1 MKTNVKKITEP
12 ATRNLQPAT
21 SQREQLKIVIVGHVD
36 HGKSTLVG
44 RLFHDTGS
52 LPDGK
57 FEAVKKASEKRG
69 MPFEWSF
76 LMDALQAER
85 DQGITIDTSQIWFKT
100 KKRDY
105 VIIDAPGHKEFLKN
119 MVSGAANSEAALLII
134 DAKEGVKEQSKRHG
148 YLLHLLGV
156 TQIAVI
162 VNKMDMVNYD
172 EKTFRAIEKEYK
184 EYLSGISVIPTFVIP
199 ISAREGDNIVV
210 ASSKLQVAGKKS
222 DATCNLQP
230 ATYNMPWYDG
240 PTIIGALDKF
250 KRKPE
255 LDALPLRLPVQDVYK
270 FDERRIVVGR
280 IESGSLNVGDE
291 ILVSPSNKVVKV
303 ASIETWNAPAR
314 EEVSA
319 GQSVGI
325 TLSEQIF
332 VERGHI
338 ISHQK
343 NAPFLTNIFRARL
356 FWLGD
361 RPLTQGNRYLMKLG
375 TSEHPVEVIE
385 IEQVVDTGSLDRAKA
400 AKVEKGAV
408 VEIILKVRGIAAL
421 DAFEDNA
428 KTGRFVLLENFKI
441 IGGGIIDLKG
451 FPNHRSDKKVKSTN
465 ITMVESKISPQAR
478 QLANGHKGGVLWLTG
493 LSGSGKS
500 TLANELQARLFER
513 GYQVYILDGDNIR
526 RGLNADLDFSP
537 KGRSENIRRVGET
550 AALFADAGVICI
562 TAFISPYKA
571 DRHRAR
577 VAAGEN
583 FHHIYVKADV
593 ETCAKRDPKGLY
605 AKAKAG
611 EIKDFTGISAPFE
624 EPLTPDVVI
633 ETAKM
638 SIEESVA
645 KLLDYVETN
654 LVKPVREA
662 SKKLSDYQGQGI

>member
-1 MKTNVKKITEP
+1 MQSVAHKIEET
-12 ATRNLQPAT
+12 AQPAP
-21 SQREQLKIVIVGHVD
+21 QAKEREQLKIVIVGHVD

-52 LPDGK
+52 LPEGK

-156 TQIAVI
+156 TQIAVV

-172 EKTFRAIEKEYK
+172 EATFRRIEKEYR
-184 EYLSGISVIPTFVIP
+184 EYLSGIGVTPTFVIP
-199 ISAREGDNIVV
+199 ISAREGDSITK
-210 ASSKLQVAGKKS
+210 SSK
-222 DATCNLQP
+222 
-230 ATYNMPWYDG
+230 NMPWYDG

-280 IESGSLNVGDE
+280 IESGSLKVGDE
-291 ILVSPSNKVVKV
+291 IIVSPSNKVVKV
-303 ASIETWNAPAR
+303 SSIENWHSPEQ

-319 GQSVGI
+319 GMSVGI

-361 RPLTQGNRYLMKLG
+361 KPLTQGKRYLMKLG
-375 TSEHPVEVIE
+375 TSEHSVEVIE
-385 IEQVVDTGSLDRAKA
+385 IEQVVDTGNLDRAKA
-400 AKVEKGAV
+400 SSVEKGAV
-408 VEIILKVRGIAAL
+408 AEIILKVRGIAAL

-451 FPNHRSDKKVKSTN
+451 FPNHRPDKKVKSTN

-478 QLANGHKGGVLWLTG
+478 QLANSHKGGVMWFTG

-526 RGLNADLDFSP
+526 RGLNSDLDFSP

-583 FHHIYVKADV
+583 FHHIYIKADV
-593 ETCAKRDPKGLY
+593 ATCEKRDPKGLY
-605 AKAKAG
+605 AKAKTG

-624 EPLTPDVVI
+624 EPLTPDLVI
-633 ETAKM
+633 ETAKL

-654 LVKPVREA
+654 LVKPVTDARR
-662 SKKLSDYQGQGI
+662 KLSEYQSEGI

>member
-1 MKTNVKKITEP
+1 MSALAEKIV
-12 ATRNLQPAT
+12 ATQPHSHAAAPKE
-21 SQREQLKIVIVGHVD
+21 REQLKIVIVGHVD

-44 RLFHDTGS
+44 RMFHDTDS
-52 LPDGK
+52 LPEGK
-57 FEAVKKASEKRG
+57 FEQVKKASEKRG

-156 TQIAVI
+156 SQIAVV
-162 VNKMDMVNYD
+162 VNKMDMVGYD
-172 EKTFRAIEKEYK
+172 EKTFRQIEKEYRA
-184 EYLSGISVIPTFVIP
+184 YLSEIGVTPTYVIP
-199 ISAREGDNIVV
+199 ISAREGDCIIK
-210 ASSKLQVAGKKS
+210 SSE
-222 DATCNLQP
+222 
-230 ATYNMPWYDG
+230 NMPWYDG
-240 PTIIGALDKF
+240 PSIIGALDKF
-250 KRKPE
+250 KRKPD
-255 LDALPLRLPVQDVYK
+255 LDALPLRMPVQDVYK

-280 IESGSLNVGDE
+280 IESGSLKVGDE
-291 ILVSPSNKVVKV
+291 ITVSPTNKVVKV
-303 ASIETWNAPAR
+303 SSIEVWHSPER

-319 GQSVGI
+319 GMSVGI

-338 ISHQK
+338 ISHRK
-343 NAPFLTNIFRARL
+343 NAPFLTNVFRARL
-356 FWLGD
+356 FWLGEQS
-361 RPLTQGNRYLMKLG
+361 LVKGKRYLLKLG
-375 TSEHPVEVIE
+375 TSECQVEVIE
-385 IEQVVDTGSLDRAKA
+385 IEQVVDTGNLARAKA
-400 AKVEKGAV
+400 TAVEKGAV
-408 VEIILKVRGIAAL
+408 AEVILKVRGVAAL

-428 KTGRFVLLENFKI
+428 KLGRFVLLENFKI
-441 IGGGIIDLKG
+441 VGGGIIDLKG
-451 FPNHRSDKKVKSTN
+451 FPNHRPDTKVKSTN

-478 QLANGHKGGVLWLTG
+478 ELQNGHKGGVLWFTG

-500 TLANELQARLFER
+500 TLANELQQRLFER

-526 RGLNADLDFSP
+526 GGLNADLDFSP
-537 KGRSENIRRVGET
+537 KGRSENIRRVGEV
-550 AALFADAGVICI
+550 AALFAGAGVICI

-577 VAAGEN
+577 VAAGEY
-583 FHHIYVKADV
+583 FHHVYIKADV

-605 AKAKAG
+605 EKAKSG

-624 EPLTPDVVI
+624 EPQTPDLVI
-633 ETAKM
+633 ETAKL
-638 SIEESVA
+638 SIEDSVA
-645 KLLDYVETN
+645 KLVDYVEAN
-654 LVKPVREA
+654 LVKPVRDA
-662 SKKLSDYQGQGI
+662 SRKLSQFQSEGI